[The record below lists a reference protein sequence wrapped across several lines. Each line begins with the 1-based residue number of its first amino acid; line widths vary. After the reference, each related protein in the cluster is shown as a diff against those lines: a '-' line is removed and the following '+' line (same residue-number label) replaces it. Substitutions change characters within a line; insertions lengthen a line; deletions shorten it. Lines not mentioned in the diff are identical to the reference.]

1 MEIVERKS
9 EYIDENGKKH
19 KYIEVVQ
26 VNEDGSEEIRATID
40 TELSDKQSQ
49 PESIEPANNVY
60 DEVRSVIANGIYTK
74 EDLLNKIDT
83 LFIMNRLTTEQYK
96 ELSRMI
102 N

>member
-40 TELSDKQSQ
+40 SELSDEKPQ
-49 PESIEPANNVY
+49 PENTEPITNVY
-60 DEVRSVIANGIYTK
+60 DEIKSIINKGEYTK
-74 EDLLNKIDT
+74 DDLLNKIDT
-83 LFIMNRLTTEQYK
+83 LFVMNRLTTEQYK
-96 ELSRMI
+96 ELSGML

>member
-26 VNEDGSEEIRATID
+26 INEDGSEEIRATID

>member
-40 TELSDKQSQ
+40 TELSDKQPQSEST
-49 PESIEPANNVY
+49 ESINNVY
-60 DEVRSVIANGIYTK
+60 DEARSIIAKGTYTK

-83 LFIMNRLTTEQYK
+83 LFIMNRLTIEQYK
-96 ELSRMI
+96 ELSGMI

>member
-1 MEIVERKS
+1 MNIVERKS

-26 VNEDGSEEIRATID
+26 INEDGSEEIRATID
-40 TELSDKQSQ
+40 TELSDKQPQ

-60 DEVRSVIANGIYTK
+60 DEVKSVIANGIYTK

>member
-1 MEIVERKS
+1 MKIVERKS

-40 TELSDKQSQ
+40 TELSDKQPRS
-49 PESIEPANNVY
+49 ESTEPINNVY
-60 DEVRSVIANGIYTK
+60 DEVRSIITKGTYTK

-83 LFIMNRLTTEQYK
+83 LFIMNRLTIEQYK
-96 ELSRMI
+96 ELSGMI